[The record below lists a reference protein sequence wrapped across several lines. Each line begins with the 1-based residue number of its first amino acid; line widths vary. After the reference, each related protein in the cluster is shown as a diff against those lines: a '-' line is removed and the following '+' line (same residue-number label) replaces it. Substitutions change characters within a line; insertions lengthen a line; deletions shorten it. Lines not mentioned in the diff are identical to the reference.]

1 MTKREKVLASLVGGA
16 VAVLLN
22 IFLISFFT
30 KNHRALKQDLARK
43 ESHLKGMHTL
53 IADRALWEHRAAWI
67 AANQPKLEDSG
78 SAGVKLMEEVRDL
91 AKRHEV
97 LITPGTYNIGTPS
110 RKENYTSVPVTVETK
125 STWKALVNFLADLQ
139 APEKFIVIENAHL
152 NVDSADKTQMQ
163 GRFTIAKWYAPQ

>member
-1 MTKREKVLASLVGGA
+1 MTKREKVLAGLVGGA

-53 IADRALWEHRAAWI
+53 MADRALWDQRAAWI
-67 AANQPKLEDSG
+67 AAHQPKLEDPG

-97 LITPGTYNIGTPS
+97 LIAPETLVIGTPS
-110 RKENYTSVPVTVETK
+110 KKQYYTSVPITVETK
-125 STWKALVNFLADLQ
+125 STWKALVNFLSELQ
-139 APEKFIVIENAHL
+139 TPEKFIVLESTNL
-152 NVDSADKTQMQ
+152 KVNSADKTQMQ
-163 GRFTIAKWYAPQ
+163 GRLTIAKWYAPQ